1 MQITNSVVCDASKG
15 CIYKQ
20 IKPPLV
26 GGHAFP
32 LMGFVCMAA
41 HVTFGGS
48 GGIRSTAMPDRGC
61 LTHVF
66 PRPSLGTR
74 LLGGG
79 RNVTVRSTDINR
91 YANYKLGS
99 L

>member
-1 MQITNSVVCDASKG
+1 MQITNSVVCGRSKG

-26 GGHAFP
+26 GEHAFP
-32 LMGFVCMAA
+32 LSGFVCKEAR
-41 HVTFGGS
+41 VTFGGS
-48 GGIRSTAMPDRGC
+48 GGIMTTANRSC

-79 RNVTVRSTDINR
+79 SNVTAWSRI
-91 YANYKLGS
+91 
-99 L
+99 

>member
-1 MQITNSVVCDASKG
+1 MQITNSIVCGASKG
-15 CIYKQ
+15 SIYNQ

-26 GGHAFP
+26 GEHAFP
-32 LMGFVCMAA
+32 LKGLFAWQPTLHLVAD
-41 HVTFGGS
+41 
-48 GGIRSTAMPDRGC
+48 RSC

-66 PRPSLGTR
+66 PKSSLGTR

-79 RNVTVRSTDINR
+79 SNVTVWSTDINR

-99 L
+99 LWCE